1 MQSFSKTY
9 LSLNQFYDTLNKKRL
24 HAILSAKRKSKLALL
39 LSFIAMM
46 VGFLIVLFLLTVLT
60 ALLIHFLINNIP
72 QVRQIYERL
81 GARTSGSILLIGTY
95 YVTSTPINY
104 LINKQ
109 KSYMKTIDQRFRQK
123 EHIHLSPYEHFAYT
137 RWFYRQLKATVE
149 LFTNL
154 AKVSDNHSIIIE
166 LNKRDP
172 FKQLSPLLV
181 SEFQSLHTRFKR
193 EKLGNLIQHELEGY
207 HQESSYLVIDVLTT
221 TKKQE
226 SIYAKESTL
235 KIDIYH
241 YLQIKQL
248 LTL

>member
-1 MQSFSKTY
+1 MQFFSKTY
-9 LSLNQFYDTLNKKRL
+9 LSQNQFYDTLDKRRL

-39 LSFIAMM
+39 LSFIAMLA
-46 VGFLIVLFLLTVLT
+46 VSLIVLFLLAGLT
-60 ALLIHFLINNIP
+60 ALLVHFLIKNIP
-72 QVRQIYERL
+72 QVRQIYEFL
-81 GARTSGSILLIGTY
+81 GARIFGTILLIGISRTAFMI
-95 YVTSTPINY
+95 VDN

-109 KSYMKTIDQRFRQK
+109 KSYMKTIDQQFRQK

-137 RWFYRQLKATVE
+137 RWVYRQLKETVE

-154 AKVSDNHSIIIE
+154 AKISDNHSIIIE
-166 LNKRDP
+166 LHKRDP
-172 FKQLSPLLV
+172 FQQLSPLLV
-181 SEFQSLHTRFKR
+181 SELQSLHTRLKR
-193 EKLGNLIQHELEGY
+193 EKLGKLIQHELQAY
-207 HQESSYLVIDVLTT
+207 HQENSCLVIAVLTT
-221 TKKQE
+221 AKKQE